1 MRRRWISLTACLAL
15 WIWLLIVG
23 SLSYA
28 QPDDLAFSRNARTF
42 ETQNSSLIQK
52 GLALSCLTM
61 LESPDSLPCNPAF
74 TPLEKK
80 GGLQIEVQLS
90 NGYNNLEKVR
100 TLLSGSP
107 NADFLNS
114 LFANSNVLQIEA
126 AGTLEFKSKYFNGSY
141 TPMSVKGFAAIRNEA
156 DPDVDIY
163 AVQAQ
168 GFEFQSG
175 YQAAPHVYTGVQVRF
190 ENRKYIRKRF
200 KLAELGTA
208 DGQKL
213 LQPQTQNATYI
224 EPSVSYIM
232 PGRWHP
238 RATFMMANLGFV
250 TPQTSDLPTPVEPQ
264 VGIGISPP
272 LRWGMLEL
280 SLEYRSMNYEEKAL
294 EKFRAGLLYKFG
306 SMFLTGGIDANGLS
320 GGVFY
325 TIDSLNAGIL
335 YSTTRFVNE
344 DNGFYTQTV
353 YVQLG
358 YQI

>member
-1 MRRRWISLTACLAL
+1 MRRRRTSITICLAFG
-15 WIWLLIVG
+15 IWTLAAG
-23 SLSYA
+23 SFANA
-28 QPDDLAFSRNARTF
+28 QSQDLAFSRNARTF

-61 LESPDSLPCNPAF
+61 LDSPDALPCNPAF
-74 TPLEKK
+74 TTLEKK
-80 GGLQIEVQLS
+80 GGLQIELQLS

-126 AGTLEFKSKYFNGSY
+126 AGTLLFKSKYLNGSY

-156 DPDVDIY
+156 NPDVDIY
-163 AVQAQ
+163 AVQSQ

-175 YQAAPHVYTGVQVRF
+175 FQPYQHFYAGVQTRF

-213 LQPQTQNATYI
+213 LEPQAQTATYI
-224 EPSVSYIM
+224 EPSISYIA
-232 PGRWHP
+232 PSRWHP
-238 RATFMMANLGFV
+238 RATLMIANLGFV
-250 TPQTSDLPTPVEPQ
+250 SPQTSDLPTPVQ
-264 VGIGISPP
+264 AQAGIGISPP
-272 LRWGMLEL
+272 LVWGVLEL
-280 SLEYRSMNYEEKAL
+280 SLEYRGMNYEETPL
-294 EKFRAGLLYKFG
+294 ERLRAGALYRFG
-306 SMFLTGGIDANGLS
+306 SMYLTGGVDANGLS

-325 TIDSLNAGIL
+325 TIDSLNAGII

-344 DNGFYTQTV
+344 DQGFYTQTV